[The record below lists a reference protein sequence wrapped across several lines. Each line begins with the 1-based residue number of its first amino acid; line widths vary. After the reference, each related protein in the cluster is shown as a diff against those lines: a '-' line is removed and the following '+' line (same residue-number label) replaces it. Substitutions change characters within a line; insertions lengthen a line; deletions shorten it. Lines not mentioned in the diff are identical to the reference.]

1 MPAQETSHRIE
12 LDGNTLGIKWKGY
25 RVELTGTKTNSVADK
40 TLSYYQTD
48 LDYSLLLYQQKIRY
62 KDSPVYGEIVWHPE
76 HGYSLAIKGIEHA
89 ADEAKVLKAWQ
100 GLKLLSK
107 AAWQGKGL
115 PPSLK
120 LEGRPKGSGLLEDL
134 SPEAFRE
141 KYEDLRWA
149 YDSRSMKPPTQV
161 DMADYLSVKRTTLY
175 RYLKR
180 HCILWP
186 PVEPNAE

>member
-1 MPAQETSHRIE
+1 
-12 LDGNTLGIKWKGY
+12 LGIKLKGY
-25 RVELTGTKTNSVADK
+25 RVELTGTKTNNVADK

-76 HGYSLAIKGIEHA
+76 HGYSFAIKGIEHA

-107 AAWQGKGL
+107 AIWQGKGVL
-115 PPSLK
+115 PRWK
-120 LEGRPKGSGLLEDL
+120 TEGRPRGSGLLEDL
-134 SPEAFRE
+134 PPEDFRE
-141 KYEDLRWA
+141 RYADLRES
-149 YDSRSMKPPTQV
+149 YEYRRMKLPTQI

-180 HCILWP
+180 HGIKWP
-186 PVEPNAE
+186 PVEREEE